1 MKALDATLLGIEEIL
16 LKALFVI
23 LPLLCLL
30 QVISR
35 FILHIPVPWSEEAM
49 RVLFMWATFIGAS
62 LAVKRGAHLSVT
74 ALVNILPEAPREIV
88 ALAIGL
94 VCAVLCLYFSYN
106 GLAVS
111 MMEADSGETLPVSG
125 LPTYIS
131 SMAIP
136 IGFLLMAVRFVLV
149 AIERRQRRAA

>member
-1 MKALDATLLGIEEIL
+1 
-16 LKALFVI
+16 
-23 LPLLCLL
+23 
-30 QVISR
+30 
-35 FILHIPVPWSEEAM
+35 M

-74 ALVNILPEAPREIV
+74 ALVNTLPEAPREIV
-88 ALAIGL
+88 ALVIGL
-94 VCAVLCLYFSYN
+94 LCAVLCLYFSYN
-106 GLAVS
+106 GLEVS

-136 IGFLLMAVRFVLV
+136 IGFLLMAVRFALT
-149 AIERRQRRAA
+149 AIERWQRRAA